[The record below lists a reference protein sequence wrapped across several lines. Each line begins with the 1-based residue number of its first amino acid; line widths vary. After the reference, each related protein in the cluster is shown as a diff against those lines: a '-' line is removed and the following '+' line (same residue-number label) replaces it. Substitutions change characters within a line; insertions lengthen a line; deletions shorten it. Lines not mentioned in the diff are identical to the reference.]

1 MKKTLIISILIS
13 IILMLGGSVVN
24 ATTSATL
31 ADDLYAK
38 GEKYGMTTADK
49 VKIERYLSENTVTD
63 EQANKIMAKADEAVA
78 VMEKAGVTRYNK
90 LTNAQASELK
100 TIAKE
105 AADVIDAKLVFKSGS
120 VEIYDANGKLIE
132 TVAQNN
138 GKLAYTGNNSVN
150 VVLTVS
156 VIAMIAL
163 AITVGGKK
171 LQTQNKLMQSVKA
184 TISSIIVALLIT
196 GLLLFGVKLF
206 LGREIETIF
215 TLANKVSISTNFNK
229 NTEQPT
235 IVKKEEKYT
244 LKNYPE
250 YGTQYATIEIDKIDV
265 NLPVYFGDTL
275 DVLKKG
281 VGHSTGSYFPGEGG
295 SIVYMGHN
303 SKKVFR
309 RFSELQIGDEI
320 KITTSYGEYTY
331 KIYDMELINETD
343 VDKLPIQRDKEILMI
358 YTCYPFNNIGYAT
371 QRYVVYA
378 ELEK

>member
-1 MKKTLIISILIS
+1 M
-13 IILMLGGSVVN
+13 
-24 ATTSATL
+24 
-31 ADDLYAK
+31 
-38 GEKYGMTTADK
+38 
-49 VKIERYLSENTVTD
+49 
-63 EQANKIMAKADEAVA
+63 
-78 VMEKAGVTRYNK
+78 
-90 LTNAQASELK
+90 
-100 TIAKE
+100 
-105 AADVIDAKLVFKSGS
+105 
-120 VEIYDANGKLIE
+120 
-132 TVAQNN
+132 
-138 GKLAYTGNNSVN
+138 
-150 VVLTVS
+150 
-156 VIAMIAL
+156 
-163 AITVGGKK
+163 
-171 LQTQNKLMQSVKA
+171 QTQNKLMQSVKA

-206 LGREIETIF
+206 FGREIETIF
-215 TLANKVSISTNFNK
+215 TLANKVSISTNSNK